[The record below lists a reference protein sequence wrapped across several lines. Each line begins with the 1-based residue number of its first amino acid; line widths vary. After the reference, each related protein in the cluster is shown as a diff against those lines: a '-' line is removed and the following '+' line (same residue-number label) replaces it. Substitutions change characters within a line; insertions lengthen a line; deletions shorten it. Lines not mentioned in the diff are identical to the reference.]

1 MRTLPETVQ
10 AITPVM
16 IACIDSSTGLINY
29 HNPRFLKRT
38 GYTSDQV
45 LNRSIFQFIH
55 ECTFIQL
62 AKALKD
68 IKYNSSLTLRVGLK
82 DINNQ
87 RIDCQLQIS
96 RRSEDDFLIY
106 LFFIDNQKQRQKD
119 NELGVYQRIIY
130 SSQEMMSL
138 VDTQY
143 RYVIV
148 NNAYLKHFQLK
159 EQEIIGKTVWEIQ
172 GDKAPR
178 IIQKLDEAFN
188 SGQTTRF
195 QTKIYSPA
203 TQSTMHMDCL
213 YVPYYN
219 QSDEIIGIIV
229 SAHDISDAK
238 RTEDAIS
245 SSNSYYKA
253 LFQYSPDLLASI
265 SLETGRIL
273 EANQTLESALDY
285 DEGELTGQH
294 LFKFHGKAHKKV
306 LAEAIVELSNN
317 HPIHSL
323 AVSLIAKDGSTISA
337 DLKTTP
343 VIDDHKRIAIFV
355 WRDTRYQEK
364 LAYKA
369 AHDPLTHLLNRSG
382 FMPLLEKP
390 FGVSEKRVLCFLDID
405 NFKKL
410 NDTCGHLCGDQF
422 LIDIADLLRHNINDN
437 DELCRLGGDEFLLLI
452 RNQTLEQANKLMRV
466 ILLKINGLIKSSR
479 KYLKAELG
487 VSIGVTTFN
496 ANESSRTVLT
506 RADKACYESKR
517 NGKNQVSMLKEP
529 VTS

>member
-1 MRTLPETVQ
+1 MRSLAETVQ
-10 AITPVM
+10 HITPVM
-16 IACIDSSTGLINY
+16 TVCIDSSTGLITY

-38 GYTSDQV
+38 GYTSEQV
-45 LNRSIFQFIH
+45 LDRSVFQFID
-55 ECTFIQL
+55 ECTFIPL

-82 DINNQ
+82 DINSQ
-87 RIDCQLQIS
+87 RIDSRLQIS

-106 LFFIDNQKQRQKD
+106 LFFIDSQAQEIKD
-119 NELGVYQRIIY
+119 KELAVYQRIIS
-130 SSQEMMSL
+130 SSQELISL
-138 VDTQY
+138 IDSEY
-143 RYVIV
+143 RYVVV
-148 NNAYLKHFQLK
+148 NQAYLRHFQLK
-159 EQEIIGKTVWEIQ
+159 EAEILGKSVWDIHGEKSPRLIQQLQETFRSSK
-172 GDKAPR
+172 
-178 IIQKLDEAFN
+178 
-188 SGQTTRF
+188 TTRF
-195 QTKIYSPA
+195 EAKINNPITHSV
-203 TQSTMHMDCL
+203 MHMDSQL
-213 YVPYYN
+213 VPYHN
-219 QSDEIIGIIV
+219 KTGEVIGVIV
-229 SAHDISDAK
+229 SAYNVSESK
-238 RTEDAIS
+238 QTEASIS
-245 SSNSYYKA
+245 SSNAYYKA
-253 LFQYSPDLLASI
+253 LFQYSPDLLASV

-285 DEGELTGQH
+285 EAGELTGQH

-323 AVSLIAKDGSTISA
+323 AVSLVAKDGTTVTA

-343 VIDDHKRIAIFV
+343 VIDDHQRIAIFV

-390 FGVSEKRVLCFLDID
+390 FGASEKRVLCFLDID

-410 NDTCGHLCGDQF
+410 NDSCGHLCGDQF
-422 LIDIADLLRHNINDN
+422 LIDIADLLRHNISDH

-452 RNQTLEQANKLMRV
+452 RHQDLEQANKLMRV
-466 ILLKINGLIKSSR
+466 ILLRISGLIKGTR
-479 KYLKAELG
+479 KYLKAGLG
-487 VSIGVTTFN
+487 VSIGVTSYSPK
-496 ANESSRTVLT
+496 ESSRTVLT

-517 NGKNQVSMLKEP
+517 NGKNQVSMLKAP
-529 VTS
+529 VIS